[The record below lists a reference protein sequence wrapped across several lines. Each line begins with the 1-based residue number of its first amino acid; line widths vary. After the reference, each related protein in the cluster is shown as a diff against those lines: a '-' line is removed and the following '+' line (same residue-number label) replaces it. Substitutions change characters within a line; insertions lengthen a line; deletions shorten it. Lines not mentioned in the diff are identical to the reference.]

1 MQIVV
6 MLGGQGTGYKRERGR
21 AVQRMVSEI
30 YSAPR
35 VTNEEGNAWDFTRA
49 DMRVKAKALVMREKP
64 FVLIG
69 SPPCTAFS
77 SWQHFNAARMDSARD
92 PVTPCGRGAP
102 YSLLLRGVQAAGGRR
117 ALLPSRAPRQRH
129 LVAI

>member
-1 MQIVV
+1 M
-6 MLGGQGTGYKRERGR
+6 
-21 AVQRMVSEI
+21 QRMVSEI

-35 VTNEEGNAWDFTRA
+35 VTKAMKLMPGLELVPGFALDLSGNDGEGNAWDFTRA
-49 DMRVKAKALVMREKP
+49 DMREK
-64 FVLIG
+64 
-69 SPPCTAFS
+69 
-77 SWQHFNAARMDSARD
+77 ARMDSARD
-92 PVTPCGRGAP
+92 PATPCGGGAP